1 MTEKINKWIL
11 EIISRSVQW
20 AAEGPAGW
28 FREEKF
34 WNQPWCF
41 RLSSDTHTVTHT
53 QCTEAGSAPSLLKT
67 SRPNEDNRQ
76 SHKITRWPRR
86 FPRGPST
93 AGCRPFWKT
102 GIMWSGRRGPQTLSE
117 RLRSIWTRL
126 VFLIVL
132 FLNEMA
138 ADGSTQRLLQQTH
151 YKKNFMYNL
160 EILDNNP
167 LIIRSSSLEMF
178 YVEHILV
185 PYSDYMW
192 QAQVFLWN
200 RILKNVWRHKTS
212 RKLYTQI

>member
-1 MTEKINKWIL
+1 M
-11 EIISRSVQW
+11 
-20 AAEGPAGW
+20 
-28 FREEKF
+28 
-34 WNQPWCF
+34 
-41 RLSSDTHTVTHT
+41 
-53 QCTEAGSAPSLLKT
+53 

-86 FPRGPST
+86 FPRRPST

-102 GIMWSGRRGPQTLSE
+102 GIMWSGRREPQTLSE
-117 RLRSIWTRL
+117 RLRSIWIRL

-160 EILDNNP
+160 EIPDNNP
-167 LIIRSSSLEMF
+167 LIIRSNSLEMF
-178 YVEHILV
+178 YVEHIFVL
-185 PYSDYMW
+185 YSDYMW

-212 RKLYTQI
+212 RKLYTQIWYDSSDWIPRLITVFIHCVFSKCLLNMSRGLNWVRNRGWNILKYRLKLIFCW